1 MKNNCG
7 CGNKPKVKRPQ
18 PHPSCPDITINIST
32 INNSLYEVNGKV
44 TCNKRPLQGVFVKLS
59 SSSDIVSFPTNPVTT
74 NATGSFLAVPDVST
88 NTSATKVTITAS
100 VIVDGSAITTSQ
112 YHIFGNKN

>member
-7 CGNKPKVKRPQ
+7 CGNKPIVKMPL
-18 PHPSCPDITINIST
+18 PHPPCPDITINIST

-44 TCNKRPLQGVFVKLS
+44 TCNKRPLQGVSVKLI

-74 NATGSFLAVPDVST
+74 NAMGSFLAIPDVAP
-88 NTSATKVTITAS
+88 NTSATKVTITAL
-100 VIVDGSAITTSQ
+100 IMADGSAISKSQ
-112 YHIFGNKN
+112 YHFFSNKN